1 MLSLMTAL
9 VVGQAHAYDVGTS
22 KKFGIGANVGA
33 PVEFTLKY
41 WFDEKSGV
49 SAAAGTYGF
58 AWFDLRGQYERDI
71 TSFHEWPWGELGMY
85 WDAGLQ
91 ISGYPATFY
100 GVSGVGVGPY
110 GGVAARLRFN
120 DVPAEVYAGP
130 DIGFQ
135 FDKYG
140 ALSGVSPIYHGTV
153 GGRWY
158 F

>member
-41 WFDEKSGV
+41 WMDEKSGISGAV
-49 SAAAGTYGF
+49 GTWGF
-58 AWFDLRGQYERDI
+58 AWFEVRGQYERDI

-91 ISGYPATFY
+91 ISAYPAIVY
-100 GVSGVGVGPY
+100 GWGGFGVGPY

-120 DVPAEVYAGP
+120 KVPAEVYAGP
-130 DIGFQ
+130 DVGVQFNKIGPYTGPGF
-135 FDKYG
+135 
-140 ALSGVSPIYHGTV
+140 IYHGTA